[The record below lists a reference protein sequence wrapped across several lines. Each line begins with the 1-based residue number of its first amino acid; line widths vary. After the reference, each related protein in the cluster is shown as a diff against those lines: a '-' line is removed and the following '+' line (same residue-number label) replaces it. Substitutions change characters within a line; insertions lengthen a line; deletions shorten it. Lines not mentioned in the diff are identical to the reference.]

1 MSTTTPYQI
10 VVIPKG
16 LAQGGRLKL
25 TLSVVPSESHAG
37 VRNLPALLR
46 ASTGVT
52 LQVKGLPR
60 PEPTA
65 PIPDDVRANLSPQ
78 LWNELFG
85 QAQPGPTRAARHVKT
100 QAYEAGGAAA
110 AVYMYASSLGGAMI
124 QTRNKV
130 RMAGGAQQVR
140 APVKIRDLPR
150 GQFKSDTA
158 GAFLGNAL
166 DAVDQHFLRPGPSLT
181 ELMEDLAEPGV
192 SQNTDNTWLDN
203 VLGGYES
210 PAKKAVGAPVD
221 IFRELGL
228 KKQARDF
235 LRARLTG
242 EGFASYGGK
251 GVAECALTSA
261 YVDTML
267 ATAPYNPRMAVQ
279 TVDKDQTSFANV
291 LAAVGQEFAIHPF
304 LGMSIDITVPLSDEG
319 ARAVA
324 GDMAS
329 ISAKVAGLIAETPW
343 TAVGHDGF
351 ARVRGGGA
359 GAHNSIP
366 IAPGGRFALGKDAYF
381 SNADVP
387 SNVTKLLGALLES
400 RDKSD
405 PAVRGAQAGEAELV
419 AAGLRTGPV
428 ILHLH
433 GQATRAAA
441 RAGHAA
447 AAPGDLHLEDL
458 VIGVRPDLKVAR
470 PDTQGKWRSLLGRK
484 VVYAA
489 RPDCGLG
496 DATCHSDASRME
508 GFIPLDR
515 LEYRGEDTQQ
525 EETVVKDQLFE
536 WSGWNPAVPMP
547 GSGTEEDLRDK
558 LKKTITA
565 VPGTNPRYRYG
576 WMVEAS
582 LRQVL
587 RDGSSVALTEDALQ
601 EASLAI
607 QRKPADQ
614 TNIIA
619 SLGLDCEVMQPGV
632 DRKALFQAQGLRPF
646 AIKRFEPMAAPVA
659 MFGGEAD
666 LSGRSDTQ
674 SAARVVLD
682 LSRPV
687 HATVI
692 SATRFIIPG
701 AIRDVFELDR
711 HGVFDAP
718 SNATPRSTAFAGYA
732 RSSVAL
738 EIFPSRE
745 AQGVKQPVLVRAAM
759 GARFDASKNYYPD
772 PLVKALRLVLVRKNK
787 AQETFALHESGMVCE
802 YVHPLYE
809 GTRWPDAA
817 ALQVDF
823 VPMARGGAP
832 ARAAISGARG
842 RAVVQ
847 VPHGEAFDLLVLPV
861 GETAELEAKHA
872 LGKVAPHDSPL
883 VSEALTIHVESW
895 MPAAYAP
902 HIPAEPVGAARTMG
916 SKSVRFANL
925 IGGFDPATTAELELV
940 ASWTDPFDNP
950 AMGLPSSM
958 RPVDP
963 DRRAEMIAGVLS
975 EDVRRI
981 VDEGITSSATSTPLR
996 RPIAIDLAGLSHEF
1010 MDTKH
1015 RVVHYWLRAAN
1026 ANGAKDAQARRWVV
1040 SQEPRTVSWL
1050 STAKP
1055 EPARIVEATPSF
1067 RFDRDEK
1074 LLHSR
1079 STREVAVTLFL
1090 DRGWDCSS
1098 GPGELLGI
1106 RCGDSASHWDDA
1118 VSSWGADPL
1127 RLTQPLPR
1135 KHLTLGDIGDSP
1147 QRLQLTQLPKTGAD
1161 GVARLEK
1168 LALFRPVFDMHEKL
1182 WRVDV
1187 VVHVPHLVAQPFIK
1201 LVAVRFQPNA
1211 LEGAMVSENTIA
1223 DFVQLPSRRT
1233 ATVIGAYRGDP
1244 TQLYVSVAGPRGAG
1258 SDESGKPEIV
1268 AQLLFAE
1275 TAGHGKVTWMPDGAT
1290 HSLKPVGAPE
1300 HLVERWETVITLS
1313 AQMRRHRIGVRIG
1326 ERTVYL
1332 RDDRTRD
1339 PSGPTA
1345 YGELQY
1351 SDVLV
1356 LKVFEGNGPSG
1367 PSQP

>member
-16 LAQGGRLKL
+16 LEQGRRLKL
-25 TLSVVPSESHAG
+25 TLSIVPSESHPG
-37 VRNLPALLR
+37 VGNLPALLR
-46 ASTGVT
+46 SSTGVT
-52 LQVKGLPR
+52 LQLKGLAR
-60 PEPTA
+60 PEPA
-65 PIPDDVRANLSPQ
+65 AAIPDDARANLSPQ

-85 QAQPGPTRAARHVKT
+85 EAQPGTTRAPRRVRT

-124 QTRNKV
+124 QRRNKLRV
-130 RMAGGAQQVR
+130 AGGAQQVR

-181 ELMEDLAEPGV
+181 ELMEDLAAEPGV
-192 SQNTDNTWLDN
+192 SQITEDTWLDN

-210 PAKKAVGAPVD
+210 PALMALGEPVD
-221 IFRELGL
+221 KFRELGL
-228 KKQARDF
+228 KKQARGF

-242 EGFASYGGK
+242 AGFASYGGK
-251 GVAECALTSA
+251 GVAECALTNA
-261 YVDTML
+261 YVDTLL
-267 ATAPYNPRMAVQ
+267 ATSPYKPRIDVL
-279 TVDKDQTSFANV
+279 TVNKDQVSFANV
-291 LAAVGQEFAIHPF
+291 LAAVGQEFPIHPF

-319 ARAVA
+319 ARAIA
-324 GDMAS
+324 GGMAS
-329 ISAKVAGLIAETPW
+329 VSAKVAGLVAETPW
-343 TAVGHDGF
+343 TAVGRDGF

-366 IAPGGRFALGKDAYF
+366 LAPGGRFALGTDAYF

-405 PAVRGAQAGEAELV
+405 PAVRGEQAGEAELV

-441 RAGHAA
+441 RAERAA
-447 AAPGDLHLEDL
+447 ADPGDLHLEDL

-470 PDTQGKWRSLLGRK
+470 PDTQGKWRSLLGRI

-496 DATCHSDASRME
+496 DAACHSDASRME

-547 GSGTEEDLRDK
+547 GSSARNLSGK
-558 LKKTITA
+558 LNKTITA

-587 RDGSSVALTEDALQ
+587 RDGSSVESRENALE
-601 EASLAI
+601 EASLELKRVGAG
-607 QRKPADQ
+607 Q
-614 TNIIA
+614 TNTIA
-619 SLGLDCEVMQPGV
+619 SVGLDCEVMQPGV
-632 DRKALFQAQGLRPF
+632 DRKGLLQAQGLRSF

-659 MFGGEAD
+659 MFGGGAD
-666 LSGRSDTQ
+666 LSGRPDAQ

-687 HATVI
+687 QGTVV

-732 RSSVAL
+732 RSTEAL

-745 AQGVKQPVLVRAAM
+745 AQGVKQPVLVRAPT

-787 AQETFALHESGMVCE
+787 AQETFALNESGMVCE

-809 GTRWPDAA
+809 ATSWPDAA

-823 VPMARGGAP
+823 VPMARSSAP

-842 RAVVQ
+842 RTVVH

-861 GETAELEAKHA
+861 GDTAELEAKHA
-872 LGKVAPHDSPL
+872 LGKAAPHDSPL
-883 VSEALTIHVESW
+883 VSEAMTMHVESW
-895 MPAAYAP
+895 VPSAYAP
-902 HIPAEPVGAARTMG
+902 HIPAEPSGETRTMG
-916 SKSVRFANL
+916 SKSVQFKEL
-925 IGGFDPATTAELELV
+925 VGSFDPATTAELELV
-940 ASWTDPFDNP
+940 ASWFDPFDNP

-963 DRRAEMIAGVLS
+963 DRRAELIAGVLS
-975 EDVRRI
+975 ECVRRI
-981 VDEGITSSATSTPLR
+981 VDEGIASSASGTPLR
-996 RPIAIDLAGLSHEF
+996 RPVAIALAGLSHEF

-1015 RVVHYWLRAAN
+1015 RVVRYWLRAAN

-1040 SQEPRTVSWL
+1040 SQESRTVSWL

-1055 EPARIVEATPSF
+1055 EPVRIVEATPSF

-1106 RCGDSASHWDDA
+1106 CCGDSASHWDDA

-1161 GVARLEK
+1161 GVARREK

-1187 VVHVPHLVAQPFIK
+1187 VVHVPRLVAQPFVK

-1211 LEGAMVSENTIA
+1211 LEGAMMSVNTIA
-1223 DFVQLPSRRT
+1223 DFVQLPSQRT

-1244 TQLYVSVAGPRGAG
+1244 TQLHVSVAGPRGAG

-1275 TAGHGKVTWMPDGAT
+1275 AAGHGKATWMPDGAT
-1290 HSLKPVGAPE
+1290 HALEPVGAPE

-1313 AQMRRHRIGVRIG
+1313 AQMRRDRIGVRIG

-1339 PSGPTA
+1339 PSGATA

-1351 SDVLV
+1351 SDVIT
-1356 LKVFEGNGPSG
+1356 LKVFEDNGPSG